1 MAKSKLDKVREG
13 GAKTCPASRHAQMI
27 VDDLRSKTGLGH
39 VLHGA
44 GYDPEHLA
52 SSLED
57 VVLALWDAR
66 AVIQR
71 TIDDSSQ

>member
-1 MAKSKLDKVREG
+1 MAKSKLNKARDG
-13 GAKTCPASRHAQMI
+13 GVKTCPASRHAHMI
-27 VDDLRSKTGLGH
+27 VDDLRSKTGLSK

-44 GYDPEHLA
+44 GYDPDNMA